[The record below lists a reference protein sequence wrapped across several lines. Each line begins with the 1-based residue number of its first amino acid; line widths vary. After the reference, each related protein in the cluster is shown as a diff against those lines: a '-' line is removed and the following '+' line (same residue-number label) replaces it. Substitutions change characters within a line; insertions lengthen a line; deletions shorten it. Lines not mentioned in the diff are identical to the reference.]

1 MCSKG
6 PHHTLTNPFLEKFY
20 RKLKKLS
27 KLFEFLIKFFPKIV
41 YHCVPL
47 GHILVKFIYKIF
59 IFKISKIIKD
69 YLMDLKIRSIV
80 SINSIGNF
88 LSLNK
93 KMSLNN
99 KKRFHTLIGG

>member
-1 MCSKG
+1 M
-6 PHHTLTNPFLEKFY
+6 LTNPFLENFY
-20 RKLKKLS
+20 QKLKKLS
-27 KLFEFLIKFFPKIV
+27 KLFEFSIKFFLKIV

-47 GHILVKFIYKIF
+47 GHTLVKFIYKIF

-69 YLMDLKIRSIV
+69 YLVDLKIRSIV
-80 SINSIGNF
+80 SFNSIGNF

-99 KKRFHTLIGG
+99 KKKFHTLIGG